1 MNQAEQQ
8 RLLAILEYWHKIEF
22 FIPFDLNQITDVEDQ
37 STVRLLHREQL
48 AQLPLQF
55 ATQWQVPSDRE
66 IDGFSLFLGVFDK
79 AEINKACPP
88 ANGPE
93 NIADTEKTELLGRSC
108 FARLNLNALGEPQF
122 DPVSVSTLPW
132 ALGRARTPDWSG
144 LSLDAFSDSQLVL
157 QDSLR
162 NFAAS
167 RAAQQVTDEAGNVS
181 SPLSGMEIAA
191 LADLLRDWAGFH
203 PSAGQPLAVLELRTR
218 KKRAAVAEGD
228 LAEARQ
234 NRSLDFGDAVEPSID
249 ILNSFYLDDLE
260 QIIRAVRGGK
270 LPATV
275 AAYLTPLAQDE
286 RIDLYSPAGRQ
297 ALAAMLN
304 PANMNRGH
312 WLEDASYAM
321 SLMQQFAIHGARTG
335 LSERGIFSV
344 NGPPGTGKTTL
355 LRELFADNI
364 VRRASVLSCL
374 DRAGDAFIGKVAV
387 AFEGVRDPITIARLR
402 PELTGFEMVV
412 ASSNNAA
419 VENISGDLPKPK
431 QLGKEWA
438 RTRYFE
444 SVARR
449 VVADGNGAN
458 RALAEPEAPWG
469 LMSCA
474 LGNSANRRRF
484 VSNFYDDDWDKTT
497 ARKTPN
503 AQNIRQWLASY
514 QGVSFAQAAREFRE
528 TEHVVEKALAEHA
541 QYAALW
547 QAVGT
552 CTEADFIAASQQA
565 LIAAAQEMDAANGA
579 LSGALAQQDT
589 LLASKKELLEEER
602 LVALTQPGFFARLFR
617 TAPAR
622 AYKDA
627 VIANAEAQRQAARDV
642 SAIKLLLKG
651 ELEPRCERARN
662 SLHIALRTA
671 QSRQREWDDSTE
683 LLRRARMRFPT
694 IIAPATLDELDGDA
708 LQIGGLWHE
717 PALAR
722 LRSRLFAKALAL
734 HEAWLAEVAK
744 KGGPGFGGN
753 LLAVSKLLKNK
764 RAYDQSHIAMVWH
777 SLFMVVP
784 VVSTTFASFARQFQG
799 MGPESLGWLF
809 IDEAGQAVPQA
820 ALGSLWRAKRAVV
833 VGDPL
838 QIEPVFT
845 VPGRLVQTLSA
856 LSPHTQ
862 DGSYAPTSVSVQTL
876 ADKANRYG
884 AVVGA
889 GSAQPLWIGSP
900 LRVHRR
906 CVEPMFSLANS
917 IAYEDKMVY
926 GLADRTPPDGA
937 RGLTRGPSCWIDAL
951 GPVSYKQV
959 VPVQLD
965 FVLEVLLKLYRR
977 DGKLPDMYVIT
988 PFKAVRNELRSR
1000 IVDMDWDRRLGYGK
1014 APTARELRQWSSQMV
1029 GTVHTFQGKE
1039 QSVVMLVLG
1048 ADDST
1053 AGAAQ
1058 WAAATPNL
1066 LNVALTRAQHFVY
1079 IVGNPL
1085 LWGQLPHFA
1094 PACAQLPH
1102 TGMHEFLV
1110 EMG

>member
-22 FIPFDLNQITDVEDQ
+22 FIPFDLNQITEVEDQ

-48 AQLPLQF
+48 AQLPPQFFTQLQVG
-55 ATQWQVPSDRE
+55 AERE

-79 AEINKACPP
+79 AEINKAVP
-88 ANGPE
+88 AGAE
-93 NIADTEKTELLGRSC
+93 SMAEAEKTELGGRSC
-108 FARLNLNALGEPQF
+108 FARLSLNALGEPQF

-132 ALGRARTPDWSG
+132 ALGRPRTADWSG
-144 LSLDAFSDSQLVL
+144 LTLDAYSDSQLAL

-162 NFAAS
+162 NFASA
-167 RAAQQVTDEAGNVS
+167 RVPAPVVDAAGNVS
-181 SPLSGMEIAA
+181 TPLSGMEIAA
-191 LADLLRDWAGFH
+191 LAQLLMDWANFH
-203 PSAGQPLAVLELRTR
+203 PSAAQPLAVLEIRTR
-218 KKRAAVAEGD
+218 KKRPPK
-228 LAEARQ
+228 EASLPGMEE
-234 NRSLDFGDAVEPSID
+234 NRALDFGDPVEPSID

-260 QIIRAVRGGK
+260 QIIRALRGGK
-270 LPATV
+270 VPASL
-275 AAYLTPLAQDE
+275 AAYLTPLAQDA
-286 RIDLYSPAGRQ
+286 RIDLYSTDGRQ

-312 WLEDASYAM
+312 WLEDSSYAM

-335 LSERGIFSV
+335 LHERGIFAV

-364 VRRASVLSCL
+364 VRRASVLACL
-374 DRAGDAFIGKVAV
+374 DRAADAFIGKVAV

-419 VENISGDLPKPK
+419 VENISGDLPKPG

-438 RTRYFE
+438 RTRYLD
-444 SVARR
+444 SVAKR
-449 VVADGNGAN
+449 VAADGNGAN
-458 RALAEPEAPWG
+458 RLLAEEDTPWG
-469 LMSCA
+469 MISCA
-474 LGNSANRRRF
+474 LGNSSNRRRF
-484 VSNFYDDDWDKTT
+484 ISNFYDDDWDKSTP
-497 ARKTPN
+497 RKTPN
-503 AQNIRQWLASY
+503 LQNIRQWLASY
-514 QGVSFAQAAREFRE
+514 QGVSFAQASREFRE
-528 TEHVVEKALAEHA
+528 TEHVVEKALAEQA
-541 QYAALW
+541 QYASLW

-552 CTEADFIAASQQA
+552 CSEQEFLQASVETLRAAEVEMESASEALA
-565 LIAAAQEMDAANGA
+565 
-579 LSGALAQQDT
+579 GALAQQDT

-602 LVALTQPGFFARLFR
+602 LVALTEPGFFARLFR

-622 AYKDA
+622 AFKEA
-627 VIANAEAQRQAARDV
+627 VLANAEAQRQAARDI

-651 ELEPRCERARN
+651 ELEPRGERARN
-662 SLHIALRTA
+662 SLHFALRGA
-671 QSRQREWDDSTE
+671 QSRAREWEDSTE
-683 LLRRARMRFPT
+683 MLRRAKLRFPT
-694 IIAPATLDELDGDA
+694 IASPATLEELDGDA
-708 LQIGGLWHE
+708 LQINGLWHE

-764 RAYDQSHIAMVWH
+764 RAYDQSHIAMVWQ
-777 SLFMVVP
+777 SLFMAVP

-799 MGPESLGWLF
+799 MGAESLGWLF

-820 ALGSLWRAKRAVV
+820 AVGSIWRAKRTVV

-845 VPGRLVQTLSA
+845 VPPRLVQTLSA
-856 LSPHTQ
+856 LSEHTQ
-862 DGSYAPTSVSVQTL
+862 DGSYAPTAASVQTL
-876 ADKANRYG
+876 ADQANRYG
-884 AVVGA
+884 ARVHA
-889 GSAQPLWIGSP
+889 GSPHPLWIGSP

-906 CVEPMFSLANS
+906 CVEPMFSLANA

-926 GLADRTPPDGA
+926 GLGDRLPPAGS
-937 RGLTRGPSCWIDAL
+937 RGLTRGPSRWIDAV
-951 GPVSYKQV
+951 GPVSFKQV
-959 VPVQLD
+959 VPLQLD

-977 DGKLPDMYVIT
+977 DGKLPSMYLIT
-988 PFKAVRNELRSR
+988 PFKAVRNELRKR
-1000 IVDMDWDRRLGYGK
+1000 IVEMDWDRRLGYGK
-1014 APTARELRQWSSQMV
+1014 APTQRELRQWAGQMV

-1053 AGAAQ
+1053 PGAAQ
-1058 WAAATPNL
+1058 WAASTPNL
-1066 LNVALTRAQHFVY
+1066 LNVALTRARHYVY

-1094 PACAQLPH
+1094 PACAQLAH
-1102 TGMHEFLV
+1102 TGMHEFLL

>member
-22 FIPFDLNQITDVEDQ
+22 FIPFDLNQITDVEDP
-37 STVRLLHREQL
+37 STVRLLPREQL
-48 AQLPLQF
+48 AQLPPQF
-55 ATQWQVPSDRE
+55 ATQWPVPSDRE

-79 AEINKACPP
+79 AEISKACPP
-88 ANGPE
+88 ASGLDSL
-93 NIADTEKTELLGRSC
+93 ADTEKTELLGRSC

-144 LSLDAFSDSQLVL
+144 LSVDAFSDSQLAL

-167 RAAQQVTDEAGNVS
+167 RASQPVTDEAGNIS

-191 LADLLRDWAGFH
+191 LADLLMDWAGFR

-218 KKRAAVAEGD
+218 KKRAAVADADG
-228 LAEARQ
+228 AESSQ

-260 QIIRAVRGGK
+260 QIIRALRGGK

-286 RIDLYSPAGRQ
+286 RIDLYSPVGRQ

-335 LSERGIFSV
+335 LHDRGIFSV

-364 VRRASVLSCL
+364 VRRAAVLSCL
-374 DRAGDAFIGKVAV
+374 DRAADAFIGKVAV

-458 RALAEPEAPWG
+458 RALGEQDAPWG

-484 VSNFYDDDWDKTT
+484 ISNFYDDDWDKTT
-497 ARKTPN
+497 PRKTPN
-503 AQNIRQWLASY
+503 AQNIRQWLAGY

-528 TEHVVEKALAEHA
+528 TEHVVEKALAEQG

-552 CTEADFIAASQQA
+552 CTQDEFIHSSQQA
-565 LIAAAQEMDAANGA
+565 LIAAEQEMDAANGA
-579 LSGALAQQDT
+579 LAGALAQQDT

-622 AYKDA
+622 AYRDA
-627 VIANAEAQRQAARDV
+627 VVANAEAQRQAARDV

-683 LLRRARMRFPT
+683 LLRRARLRFPT
-694 IIAPATLDELDGDA
+694 ILAPESLEALDGDA

-764 RAYDQSHIAMVWH
+764 RAYDQSHVAMVWH

-820 ALGSLWRAKRAVV
+820 ALGSLWRARRAVV

-884 AVVGA
+884 ALVGA

-906 CVEPMFSLANS
+906 CVEPMFSLANA

-926 GLADRTPPDGA
+926 GLAERTPPAGA
-937 RGLTRGPSCWIDAL
+937 RGLTRGPSCWIDAV

-977 DGKLPDMYVIT
+977 DGKLPEMYVIT

-1014 APTARELRQWSSQMV
+1014 APTARDLRQWSSQMV

-1058 WAAATPNL
+1058 WAAGTPNL
-1066 LNVALTRAQHFVY
+1066 LNVALTRAQHYVY

>member
-22 FIPFDLNQITDVEDQ
+22 FIPFDLNQITEVEDQ

-48 AQLPLQF
+48 AQWSPQFFTQLPVG
-55 ATQWQVPSDRE
+55 ADRE

-79 AEINKACPP
+79 AEINKLLP
-88 ANGPE
+88 ATG
-93 NIADTEKTELLGRSC
+93 ADTIAEAEKTELVGRSC
-108 FARLNLNALGEPQF
+108 FARLSLNALGEPQF

-132 ALGRARTPDWSG
+132 ALGRPRTADWSH
-144 LSLDAFSDSQLVL
+144 LTLDAYSDSQLAL

-162 NFAAS
+162 NFAAA
-167 RAAQQVTDEAGNVS
+167 RTPGTVTDEAGNVAT
-181 SPLSGMEIAA
+181 PLSGTEIAA
-191 LADLLRDWAGFH
+191 LAHLFMDWAHFH
-203 PSAGQPLAVLELRTR
+203 PSSAQPLAVLEIRTR
-218 KKRAAVAEGD
+218 KKRPPKEATLPGIEPAE
-228 LAEARQ
+228 
-234 NRSLDFGDAVEPSID
+234 NRALDFGDPVEPAID

-260 QIIRAVRGGK
+260 QIIRALRGGK
-270 LPATV
+270 LPASL
-275 AAYLTPLAQDE
+275 AAYLTPLAQDA
-286 RIDLYSPAGRQ
+286 RIDLYSANGRQ

-312 WLEDASYAM
+312 WLEDSSYAM

-335 LSERGIFSV
+335 LLERGIFSV

-364 VRRASVLSCL
+364 VRRASVLACL
-374 DRAGDAFIGKVAV
+374 DRAADAFIGKVAV

-419 VENISGDLPKPK
+419 VENISADLPKPK

-438 RTRYFE
+438 RTRYLD

-449 VVADGNGAN
+449 VAADGNGAN
-458 RALAEPEAPWG
+458 RLLAEEDTPWG
-469 LMSCA
+469 MISCA
-474 LGNSANRRRF
+474 LGNSSNRRRF
-484 VSNFYDDDWDKTT
+484 ISNFYDDDWDKSTP
-497 ARKTPN
+497 RKTPN
-503 AQNIRQWLASY
+503 LQNIRQWLASY
-514 QGVSFAQAAREFRE
+514 QGVGFAQASREFRE
-528 TEHVVEKALAEHA
+528 TEHVVEKALAEQA
-541 QYAALW
+541 QYASLW
-547 QAVGT
+547 QSVGT
-552 CTEADFIAASQQA
+552 CSEQEFLQASVDTLRAAEVEMESANEALAS
-565 LIAAAQEMDAANGA
+565 
-579 LSGALAQQDT
+579 ALAQQDT
-589 LLASKKELLEEER
+589 LLASKKDLLEEER
-602 LVALTQPGFFARLFR
+602 LVALTEPGFFAKLFR

-622 AYKDA
+622 AFKDA
-627 VIANAEAQRQAARDV
+627 VLANAEAQRQTARDI

-662 SLHIALRTA
+662 SLHFALRGA
-671 QSRQREWDDSTE
+671 QSREREWDDSTE
-683 LLRRARMRFPT
+683 MLRRARLRFPT
-694 IIAPATLDELDGDA
+694 IGSPASLEELDGDA
-708 LQIGGLWHE
+708 LQVQGLWHE

-764 RAYDQSHIAMVWH
+764 RAYDQSHIAMVWQ
-777 SLFMVVP
+777 SLFMAVP

-799 MGPESLGWLF
+799 MGAESLGWLF

-820 ALGSLWRAKRAVV
+820 AVGSIWRAKRTVV

-845 VPGRLVQTLSA
+845 VPPRLVQTLSA
-856 LSPHTQ
+856 LSEHTQ
-862 DGSYAPTSVSVQTL
+862 DGSYAPTAASVQTL
-876 ADKANRYG
+876 ADQANRYG
-884 AVVGA
+884 ARVHA
-889 GSAQPLWIGSP
+889 GSPHPLWIGSP

-906 CVEPMFSLANS
+906 CVEPMFSLANA

-926 GLADRTPPDGA
+926 GLADRLPPAGS
-937 RGLTRGPSCWIDAL
+937 RGLTRGPSRWIDAI

-959 VPVQLD
+959 VPLQLD

-977 DGKLPDMYVIT
+977 DGKLPAMYLIT
-988 PFKAVRNELRSR
+988 PFKAVRNELRAR

-1014 APTARELRQWSSQMV
+1014 APTPRELRQWASQMV

-1039 QSVVMLVLG
+1039 QSVVMLILG

-1058 WAAATPNL
+1058 WAAGTPNL
-1066 LNVALTRAQHFVY
+1066 LNVALTRARHYVY

-1094 PACAQLPH
+1094 PACEQLAH

>member
-22 FIPFDLNQITDVEDQ
+22 FIPFDLNQITEVEDP
-37 STVRLLHREQL
+37 STVRLLQREHL
-48 AQLPLQF
+48 AQLPPQFYTQLQVG
-55 ATQWQVPSDRE
+55 ADRE
-66 IDGFSLFLGVFDK
+66 IDGFQLFLNVFDK
-79 AEINKACPP
+79 AEIGKVLP
-88 ANGPE
+88 AGAE
-93 NIADTEKTELLGRSC
+93 NISEIEKTELAGRSC
-108 FARLNLNALGEPQF
+108 FARISLNALGEPQF

-132 ALGRARTPDWSG
+132 ALGRARTPNWSG
-144 LSLDAFSDSQLVL
+144 LSLDAFSDGQLAL

-162 NFAAS
+162 NFAAARS
-167 RAAQQVTDEAGNVS
+167 KQAQVTDDAGNVTA
-181 SPLSGMEIAA
+181 PLSGLEIGA
-191 LADLLRDWAGFH
+191 LADLLADWAGFR
-203 PSAGQPLAVLELRTR
+203 PSPGQPLAVLEIRTR
-218 KKRAAVAEGD
+218 KKRPVKDMEAGLEGSG
-228 LAEARQ
+228 
-234 NRSLDFGDAVEPSID
+234 NRTLDFGDTVEPNID

-260 QIIRAVRGGK
+260 QIIRALRGGK
-270 LPATV
+270 LPATL
-275 AAYLTPLAQDE
+275 AAYLTPLAQEE

-312 WLEDASYAM
+312 WLEDSSYAM

-335 LSERGIFSV
+335 LAERGIFSV

-364 VRRASVLSCL
+364 VRRAAVLSNL
-374 DRAGDAFIGKVAV
+374 DRAADAFIGKVAV

-419 VENISGDLPKPK
+419 VENISADLLKPT

-458 RALAEPEAPWG
+458 RQLSEEEAPWG
-469 LMSCA
+469 LISCA
-474 LGNSANRRRF
+474 LGNNNNRRRF
-484 VSNFYDDDWDKTT
+484 ISNFYDDDWDTST
-497 ARKTPN
+497 PRKTPQ
-503 AQNIRQWLASY
+503 AQNIRQWLASH
-514 QGVSFAQAAREFRE
+514 QGISFAQASREFRE
-528 TEHVVEKALAEHA
+528 TEHVVEKALAEQA

-547 QAVGT
+547 QAVGN
-552 CTEADFIAASQQA
+552 CSQEEFLASSQQA
-565 LIAAAQEMDAANGA
+565 LIAAEAEMDGANGA
-579 LSGALAQQDT
+579 LETALAQQDI
-589 LLASKKELLEEER
+589 LLVKKKELQEEER
-602 LVALTQPGFFARLFR
+602 LVSLTEPGFFARLFR
-617 TAPAR
+617 TATAR
-622 AYKDA
+622 TYQNA
-627 VIANAEAQRQAARDV
+627 VVDNAEAQRQAAKDV
-642 SAIKLLLKG
+642 SNIKLLLKG
-651 ELEPRCERARN
+651 ELEPRCERARL
-662 SLHIALRTA
+662 SLHVALRTA

-683 LLRRARMRFPT
+683 MLRRARLRFHRL
-694 IIAPATLDELDGDA
+694 IAPAALEELDGDA

-799 MGPESLGWLF
+799 MGAESLGWLF

-820 ALGSLWRAKRAVV
+820 AIGSLWRTKRAVV

-845 VPGRLVQTLSA
+845 VPGRLVQALST

-862 DGSYAPTSVSVQTL
+862 NGSYAPTAVSVQTL
-876 ADKANRYG
+876 ADRANRYG
-884 AVVGA
+884 AQVGKDS
-889 GSAQPLWIGSP
+889 GQPLWIGSP

-906 CVEPMFSLANS
+906 CVEPMFSLANT
-917 IAYEDKMVY
+917 IAYEGKMVY
-926 GLADRTPPDGA
+926 GLPDTTPPAHA
-937 RGLTRGPSCWIDAL
+937 RGLSRGPSRWIDVA

-959 VPVQLD
+959 VPLQLD

-977 DGKLPDMYVIT
+977 DGKLPEMYLIT
-988 PFKAVRNELRSR
+988 PFKAVRNELRAR
-1000 IVDMDWDRRLGYGK
+1000 IMDLDWDRRLGYGK
-1014 APTARELRQWSSQMV
+1014 APTARELGLWCGKMV

-1048 ADDST
+1048 ADNST

-1058 WAAATPNL
+1058 WAASTPNL
-1066 LNVALTRAQHFVY
+1066 LNVALTRAKHHIY
-1079 IVGNPL
+1079 ILGNPL

-1094 PACAQLPH
+1094 PACAQLAH
-1102 TGMHEFLV
+1102 TDMHEFLV

>member
-22 FIPFDLNQITDVEDQ
+22 FIPFDLNQITEVEDQ

-48 AQLPLQF
+48 AQLPPQFFTQLQ
-55 ATQWQVPSDRE
+55 VGSDRE

-79 AEINKACPP
+79 GEIGKAVP
-88 ANGPE
+88 AGADS
-93 NIADTEKTELLGRSC
+93 IADTEKTELVGRSC
-108 FARLNLNALGEPQF
+108 FARLGLNALGEPQF

-132 ALGRARTPDWSG
+132 ALGRPRTADWAG
-144 LSLDAFSDSQLVL
+144 LTLDAWSDSQLAL

-162 NFAAS
+162 NFAAA
-167 RAAQQVTDEAGNVS
+167 RTPAPVVDAAGHVS
-181 SPLSGMEIAA
+181 TPLSGMEIAA
-191 LADLLRDWAGFH
+191 LAHLLMDWANFH
-203 PSAGQPLAVLELRTR
+203 PSSTQPLAVLEIRTR
-218 KKRAAVAEGD
+218 KKRPPKEATLPGIEPAE
-228 LAEARQ
+228 
-234 NRSLDFGDAVEPSID
+234 NRALDFGDPVEPAID

-260 QIIRAVRGGK
+260 QIIRALRGGK
-270 LPATV
+270 LPASL
-275 AAYLTPLAQDE
+275 AAYLTPLAQDA
-286 RIDLYSPAGRQ
+286 RIDLYSADGRQ

-312 WLEDASYAM
+312 WLEDSSYAM

-335 LSERGIFSV
+335 LQERGIFSD

-364 VRRASVLSCL
+364 VRRASVLACL
-374 DRAGDAFIGKVAV
+374 DRAADAFIGKVAV

-438 RTRYFE
+438 RTRYLD

-449 VVADGNGAN
+449 VAADGNGAN
-458 RALAEPEAPWG
+458 RLLAEEETPWG
-469 LMSCA
+469 MISCA
-474 LGNSANRRRF
+474 LGNSSNRRRF
-484 VSNFYDDDWDKTT
+484 ISNFYDDDWDKSTP
-497 ARKTPN
+497 RKTPN
-503 AQNIRQWLASY
+503 LQNIRQWLASY
-514 QGVSFAQAAREFRE
+514 QGVGFAQASREFRE
-528 TEHVVEKALAEHA
+528 TEHVVEKALAEQA
-541 QYAALW
+541 QYASLW
-547 QAVGT
+547 QSVGT
-552 CTEADFIAASQQA
+552 CSEQEFLQASVDTLRAAEVEMESANEALAS
-565 LIAAAQEMDAANGA
+565 
-579 LSGALAQQDT
+579 ALAQQDT
-589 LLASKKELLEEER
+589 LLASKKDLLEEER
-602 LVALTQPGFFARLFR
+602 LVALTEPGFFAKLFR

-622 AYKDA
+622 AFKDA
-627 VIANAEAQRQAARDV
+627 VLANAEAQRQTARDI

-662 SLHIALRTA
+662 SLHFALRGA
-671 QSRQREWDDSTE
+671 QSREREWDDSTE
-683 LLRRARMRFPT
+683 MLRRARLRFPT
-694 IIAPATLDELDGDA
+694 IGSPASLEELDGDA
-708 LQIGGLWHE
+708 LQVQGLWHE

-764 RAYDQSHIAMVWH
+764 RAYDQSHIAMVWQ
-777 SLFMVVP
+777 SLFMAVP
-784 VVSTTFASFARQFQG
+784 VVSTTFASFSRQFQG
-799 MGPESLGWLF
+799 MGAESLGWLF

-820 ALGSLWRAKRAVV
+820 AVGSIWRAKRTVV

-845 VPGRLVQTLSA
+845 VPPRLVHTLSA
-856 LSPHTQ
+856 LSEHTQ
-862 DGSYAPTSVSVQTL
+862 DGSYAPTAASVQTL
-876 ADKANRYG
+876 ADRANRYG
-884 AVVGA
+884 ALVNA
-889 GSAQPLWIGSP
+889 ASPHPLWIGSP

-906 CVEPMFSLANS
+906 CVEPMFSLANA

-926 GLADRTPPDGA
+926 GLAERTPPAGS
-937 RGLTRGPSCWIDAL
+937 RGLTRGSSRWIDAI

-959 VPVQLD
+959 VPLQLD

-977 DGKLPDMYVIT
+977 DGKLPAMYLIT
-988 PFKAVRNELRSR
+988 PFKAVRNELRAR

-1014 APTARELRQWSSQMV
+1014 APTPRELRQWASQMV

-1039 QSVVMLVLG
+1039 QSVVMLILG
-1048 ADDST
+1048 ADEST

-1058 WAAATPNL
+1058 WAAGTPNL
-1066 LNVALTRAQHFVY
+1066 LNVALTRARHYVY

-1094 PACAQLPH
+1094 PACEQLAH